1 VVRGVVEN
9 PRSVRTCFSTF
20 KRSHVPTCKR
30 FRVQTF
36 PRIHPPTAPCQPLIA
51 NRQPLT
57 AKRANVPTACP
68 ERSEGCKPFHL
79 LFANYQMLIFNLQG
93 ALKFSESQVVVLG
106 STTID
111 KLRDHL
117 KLQQEQRS
125 FAGASLAGKPLDL
138 PFDSW
143 YANGNA

>member
-1 VVRGVVEN
+1 
-9 PRSVRTCFSTF
+9 
-20 KRSHVPTCKR
+20 
-30 FRVQTF
+30 
-36 PRIHPPTAPCQPLIA
+36 
-51 NRQPLT
+51 
-57 AKRANVPTACP
+57 
-68 ERSEGCKPFHL
+68 
-79 LFANYQMLIFNLQG
+79 MLIFNLQG